1 MKTSN
6 DEGTRLLAAVLQQ
19 QLAKVGIALD
29 LRSYEFATFYSDV
42 TRGAF
47 QMYSLRGSAATSS
60 LTSSATHS

>member
-1 MKTSN
+1 MKTST
-6 DEGTRLLAAVLQQ
+6 DGDTRLLAAVLQQ

-47 QMYSLRGSAATSS
+47 QMYSLR
-60 LTSSATHS
+60 